1 MLGTF
6 VAVPALLVAAL
17 VLGSFVKRLRRDRKL
32 TQPLASIAGLYG
44 RFLILYLGLV
54 VFLDNGFA
62 SGGLRGSVCVDTGR
76 TYAGAARGFTARPG
90 ASLSLAGD
98 VRACALHPGIW
109 QWGLFLLTKLPGLAL
124 WGCLLLLIW
133 RLIREANSTGPF
145 TLRAAAVMRQLGW
158 VVIAGS
164 VIAGALSHLGADV
177 LTGMLMFPATFDAQG
192 IVVDVLVAAPFKA
205 LLPVPALAGAALLT
219 FARIIQVGAVM
230 DDEIKAT
237 V

>member
-1 MLGTF
+1 M
-6 VAVPALLVAAL
+6 PANSISVLALLLVAL
-17 VLGSFVKRLRRDRKL
+17 VAGSFARKLRRDRKL

-44 RFLILYLGLV
+44 RFLILYLVL
-54 VFLDNGFA
+54 VFLDHGFA

-76 TYAGAARGFTARPG
+76 TYGVAAKGLAARPG

-98 VRACALHPGIW
+98 VRACALHPSIW

-133 RLIREANSTGPF
+133 RLIRQANSAGPF
-145 TLRAAAVMRQLGW
+145 TARAAAVMRQLGW
-158 VVIAGS
+158 VAIGGSMIA
-164 VIAGALSHLGADV
+164 AALSHLGADM
-177 LTGMLMFPATFDAQG
+177 LTGMLMTPATFDAKG
-192 IVVDVLVAAPFKA
+192 IVVDVLAAAPFKA

-219 FARIIQVGAVM
+219 FARIIQAGAVM